1 MAKNLLIGEKLR
13 SARLSNRLTLAQVGK
28 TLGVGHGSV
37 AKWERDENNPTL
49 EHLINLAELFDTP
62 IHMLIA
68 ENLSAIATMRHEIE
82 ALSEDKQQ
90 ELALLIRDFISR
102 ATQAQT
108 PSVHD

>member
-1 MAKNLLIGEKLR
+1 
-13 SARLSNRLTLAQVGK
+13 
-28 TLGVGHGSV
+28 
-37 AKWERDENNPTL
+37 
-49 EHLINLAELFDTP
+49 LAELFDTP

-68 ENLSAIATMRHEIE
+68 ENLSAIAAMQHEIE

-108 PSVHD
+108 QSVHD